1 MKSFKRILLILIS
14 GLSLLIGLNEYQRA
28 TLGQNSHTNYGL
40 TTINSGALDPQKC
53 TWACHNNTSY
63 CKENHVKFDHDL
75 FPITDRFYFG
85 LITIMQGLGNYG
97 MVNIALLVFL
107 IPFSILFL
115 FIYGLK
121 IQDQL
126 KSLKND

>member
-1 MKSFKRILLILIS
+1 MKSFNRILLILIS

-28 TLGQNSHTNYGL
+28 SVGQNSHTNYGL

-53 TWACHNNTSY
+53 TWACHNNTAY